1 MFGFD
6 ERYAVFDVTPVDNQ
20 FILEYLPAAKGDY
33 VKVYLYGLT
42 QCCHPQADMDMASLS
57 RELGMTEDE
66 VQSAYRYWE
75 RKGLV
80 QRISDHPPAY
90 RYINVKQ
97 LMFSG
102 VAAQADP
109 AYEAFSEALYGLFNN
124 QRQLHGKEIQLCYEW
139 VEDMGLPQEV
149 VLALLRHMIDAKGMN
164 FTFKSAQKLAV
175 ELAEQGVATAED
187 ATAYLQLE
195 KDILRGGKAVLQ
207 RMGQYRNPTV
217 DELNLYR
224 KWVKEWGFKPDAVLE
239 ACADTTGGKPSFKY
253 LDGILNRYR
262 EQDAASGAALR
273 QTRQRSRDA
282 ITPLK
287 KLIGLFNNASLT
299 VNEETKAQY
308 ARMRA
313 LYPDGI
319 ILLAGRECVGRGQP
333 FEQVMSYLEAW
344 QRLGLQTE
352 QDVRAYMQT
361 VNRQNAFLSQLYH
374 LWGKDSSRP
383 TAADRTLLTRWTE
396 QWKFTEDVIVAAAS
410 QCARADKPM
419 AYLDKLLEGFVEKH
433 IDTPEAVA
441 ADHEQWQ
448 QQKQQG
454 EQTPARPVKTVR
466 EQQYTQRPYEDSDEL
481 PAWMLERLKEMKDDA

>member
-20 FILEYLPAAKGDY
+20 FILEYLPAAKGDW

-42 QCCHPQADMDMASLS
+42 QCCHPQADMDMERLS
-57 RELGMTEDE
+57 RELGMTVED

-102 VAAQADP
+102 IAGQTDP
-109 AYEAFSEALYGLFNN
+109 AYEAFSEALYGLFDH
-124 QRQLHGKEIQLCYEW
+124 QRQLHGKDIQLCYEW

-149 VLALLRHMIDAKGMN
+149 VLALLGHMMDTKGVN
-164 FTFKSAQKLAV
+164 FSIKSAQKLAV
-175 ELAEQGVATAED
+175 ELAEQGIATAED
-187 ATAYLQLE
+187 ARAYLQLE
-195 KDILRGGKAVLQ
+195 KDILKGCKDVLH

-224 KWVKEWGFKPDAVLE
+224 TWVKEWGFKPDAVLE
-239 ACADTTGGKPSFKY
+239 ACADTTGGTPNFKY
-253 LDGILNRYR
+253 LNGILNRYR
-262 EQDAASGAALR
+262 EQNAATGTAMK
-273 QTRQRSRDA
+273 QTRERSRNA

-287 KLIGLFNNASLT
+287 TLLRLFNNPALT
-299 VNEETKAQY
+299 VNDETKAAY
-308 ARMRA
+308 ESMRK
-313 LYPDGI
+313 LYPDPI

-344 QRLGLQTE
+344 QRLGLQSE
-352 QDVRAYMQT
+352 QDVRTYMQT
-361 VNRQNAFLSQLYH
+361 VNQQNRFLTQLYR
-374 LWGKDSSRP
+374 LWGKDMRP
-383 TAADRTLLTRWTE
+383 TAGDRTLLTRWTE
-396 QWKFTEDVIVAAAS
+396 QWKFTEDMIVATAAY
-410 QCARADKPM
+410 AAKADKPM

-433 IDTPEAVA
+433 IDTPEAAA
-441 ADHEQWQ
+441 ADHAQWEQQ
-448 QQKQQG
+448 HAAPQAADK
-454 EQTPARPVKTVR
+454 PVKTVR
-466 EQQYTQRPYEDSDEL
+466 EQQYTQRDYEDSEEL
-481 PAWMLERLKEMKDDA
+481 PTWMLDKLKEMKDDA